1 MAAIPMVG
9 KCFPT
14 AAEFTAY
21 LESIKFGAWRPRF
34 IVLHHTGSPTLKN
47 WNNWQGRVSD
57 EQWMRNLA
65 SYYGNNLGWGSG
77 PQFFFTPK
85 NYCVL
90 SLPDRR
96 GIHAAAFNAVS
107 WGVEAVGN
115 FDSEPFDGVM
125 KERVIEGL
133 ACLHLAMGFT
143 PDFVRGQRGLHFH
156 RDDPSTSKTCPGTK
170 VNRDTL
176 IAAIKEKMAAM
187 SDGDDPDETVHEDEA
202 SQQSVPTVPAEKTPE
217 GSVNSP
223 DGSLNIREA
232 ASARAPLITS
242 VQNGMRVAILGEAMN
257 GPTKWL
263 KVWFRLGG
271 VAKTGWASA
280 QYITLDK

>member
-1 MAAIPMVG
+1 MVG

-14 AAEFTAY
+14 AQGFMDY

-34 IVLHHTGSPTLKN
+34 VVLHHTGAPTLRN
-47 WNNWQGRVSD
+47 WNDWQGRVTD

-85 NYCVL
+85 HYCVL

-96 GIHAAAFNAVS
+96 GIHAAAFNSVS

-115 FDSEPFDGVM
+115 FDVEPFDGIM

-133 ACLHLAMGFT
+133 ACLHVAMGLT
-143 PDFVRGQRGLHFH
+143 PDFVKNQRGLHFH
-156 RDDPSTSKTCPGTK
+156 RDDPTTSKTCPGKK
-170 VNRDTL
+170 VDRDPL
-176 IAAIKEKMAAM
+176 IAAVKARMAAM
-187 SDGDDPDETVHEDEA
+187 TDGDDPEERVEEK
-202 SQQSVPTVPAEKTPE
+202 PAEPAKKEPE
-217 GSVNSP
+217 GAVNSP
-223 DGSLNIREA
+223 DGTLNIREA
-232 ASARAPLITS
+232 ASARSPLITQ
-242 VQNGMRVAILGEAMN
+242 VQNGQRVAITGDAMN
-257 GPTKWL
+257 GETRWF

-271 VAKTGWASA
+271 IAKTGWASA
-280 QYITLDK
+280 QFITIDK